1 MSHELSVIDQTFLF
15 KKLILRHDIDHSIEL
30 LEKITNIEHSLGIV
44 STNFFRIRAKNY
56 NLFSRPSLKVIEKL
70 LNQGHEIGLHYEDL
84 DLKTEKL
91 ESLIY
96 FLRNEFGKDT
106 FKVVSPHEPSR
117 CGITRQAQW
126 KNLGILGDAYDER
139 LMNKFKYISDS
150 SCNWREGCMHN
161 FTSSEKSMY
170 ILTHPIWWYDQHPGE
185 CY

>member
-56 NLFSRPSLKVIEKL
+56 NLFSRPSLKAIEKL

-117 CGITRQAQW
+117 CGTARQAQW